1 MVIKRIKYFNL
12 FKNLVSNLKIKRP
25 TRYFFF
31 RYTRHVFKVF
41 TLPRLFCHKNRLK
54 DIMLKPVIIH
64 SKNWEILIQQR
75 PWIVLASLNFFTSKI
90 LTIHQ
95 TNNIDLLI

>member
-1 MVIKRIKYFNL
+1 
-12 FKNLVSNLKIKRP
+12 
-25 TRYFFF
+25 
-31 RYTRHVFKVF
+31 
-41 TLPRLFCHKNRLK
+41 
-54 DIMLKPVIIH
+54 MLKPVIIH